1 MIAYPKRGAKVEAR
15 KIYEKLEKEEY
26 LKEQAQKLK
35 SIIAEANKIIEELNQ
50 NCLYVNVKQPTG
62 RFLKIDILK
71 SF

>member
-1 MIAYPKRGAKVEAR
+1 
-15 KIYEKLEKEEY
+15 LEKEKH

-35 SIIAEANKIIEELNQ
+35 YLIVEANKIIEELNQ
-50 NCLYVNVKQPTG
+50 NCIYVNIKQPTG

>member
-1 MIAYPKRGAKVEAR
+1 MIALPKQEAKVEAR
-15 KIYEKLEKEEY
+15 KMYEKLEKEEY